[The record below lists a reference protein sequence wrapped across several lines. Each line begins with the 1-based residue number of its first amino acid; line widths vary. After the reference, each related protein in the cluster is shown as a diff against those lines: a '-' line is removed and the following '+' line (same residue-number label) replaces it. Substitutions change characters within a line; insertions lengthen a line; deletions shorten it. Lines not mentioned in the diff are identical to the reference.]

1 MRSRIW
7 EVPLVG
13 ILAALS
19 ACGGDSFSTS
29 PDQTAVQAQAPA
41 DGNGNKQVI
50 TFNEDVPDPFT
61 CPNGAQLR
69 LNFRGWVQVK
79 LFENSRRVE
88 LDVWHTTHTW
98 TNAAGETF
106 VDREIGP
113 DRYYLDRDGNL
124 ILSITGHGPAFGVMG
139 QIVINLTTGE
149 VIKVTGPAHPDHLT
163 LACNALT

>member
-1 MRSRIW
+1 M
-7 EVPLVG
+7 LV
-13 ILAALS
+13 LAGLIAVS
-19 ACGGDSFSTS
+19 ACENEPLSNSAEES
-29 PDQTAVQAQAPA
+29 VVQAQAPA

-50 TFNEDVPDPFT
+50 TFNEDVPDPLT
-61 CPNGAQLR
+61 CPNGAELR

-124 ILSITGHGPAFGVMG
+124 ILSITGHSPAFGVMG

-149 VIKVTGPAHPDHLT
+149 VVKVTGPSHPDHLT
-163 LACNALT
+163 LACEALT